1 MTGFIVFVCVNFINT
16 CNIQEIFLLANGTPV
31 DVFRRMAKST

>member
-1 MTGFIVFVCVNFINT
+1 MEACVCVNVAS
-16 CNIQEIFLLANGTPV
+16 NIQELFLLANGTPV